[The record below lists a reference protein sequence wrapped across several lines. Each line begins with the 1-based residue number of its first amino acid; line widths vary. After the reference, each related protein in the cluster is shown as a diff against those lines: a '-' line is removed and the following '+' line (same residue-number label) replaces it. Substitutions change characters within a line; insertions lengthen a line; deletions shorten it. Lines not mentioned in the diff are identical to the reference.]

1 MNTYKSFLIKQY
13 TIKTSFLMKQQNYRR
28 QATAQTSTKGQLYL
42 RSSLISLFNR
52 RYKDLDEKCNFCL
65 GASVTWV

>member
-13 TIKTSFLMKQQNYRR
+13 TIKTSFLMKQQK
-28 QATAQTSTKGQLYL
+28 TIHGMMSTKGQRYL
-42 RSSLISLFNR
+42 RISLISLFST

-65 GASVTWV
+65 AASVTWV